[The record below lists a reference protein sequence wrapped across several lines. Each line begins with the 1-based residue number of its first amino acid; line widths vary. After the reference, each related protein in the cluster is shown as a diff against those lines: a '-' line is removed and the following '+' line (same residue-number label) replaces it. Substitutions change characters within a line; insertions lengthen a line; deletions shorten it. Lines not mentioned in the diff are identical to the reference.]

1 MATKK
6 AAGTASN
13 LTDSNPKYLGIKK
26 NHGQFVIAGNILV
39 RQRGTNF
46 RPGINVGMGKDHT
59 LFSLIDGKVVF
70 THKRK
75 INFDNTF
82 TTRKVVNV
90 SPEEQAARAPRVP
103 TSKRNSEVVKTSK
116 NTTSTTKKTA
126 TKAKAG
132 KADDLEIVEGIGPKI
147 NTLLA
152 EAGIVTF
159 ADLASSK
166 VSTLEAIL
174 EKAGPRFK
182 THSPE
187 TWAEQAALL
196 RDGKMEEF
204 KKLAKELVGGK
215 RV

>member
-26 NHGQFVIAGNILV
+26 NHGQFVIAGNIIV

-70 THKRK
+70 TSKRK

-82 TTRKVVNV
+82 TIRKVVNV
-90 SPEEQAARAPRVP
+90 SPEEMAIRAPRTP
-103 TSKRNSEVVKTSK
+103 QSKRGTSVAK
-116 NTTSTTKKTA
+116 STAATKKVA
-126 TKAKAG
+126 TKV
-132 KADDLEIVEGIGPKI
+132 KADDLEIIEGIGPKI

-152 EAGIVTF
+152 AEGIETF
-159 ADLASSK
+159 TDLASAKIS
-166 VSTLEAIL
+166 VLESIL
-174 EKAGPRFK
+174 EKAGPRFR

-187 TWAEQAALL
+187 TWPEQAALL
-196 RDGKMEEF
+196 RDGKMTEF
-204 KKLAKELVGGK
+204 EKLTKELIGGK